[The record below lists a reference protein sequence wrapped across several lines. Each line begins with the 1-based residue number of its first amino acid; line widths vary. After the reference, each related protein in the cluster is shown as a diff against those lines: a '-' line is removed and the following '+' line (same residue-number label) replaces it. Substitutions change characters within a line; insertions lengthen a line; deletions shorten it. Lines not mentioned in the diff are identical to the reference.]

1 MAHVTEA
8 ACLLD
13 SGVVYG
19 SRVLLRPP
27 TGAPVFAGFKAGVF
41 SLYCGDAPVFHFD
54 LEGRWQKVFLDGR
67 HCLKGLDTRVQAIE
81 RSRQGTSLILTR
93 RALPYAEASDLDALV
108 RATALDLAAD
118 LDAGRYE
125 RLDPPPT
132 ARPLALEDLRAFLE
146 AATRWDAAAWF
157 AHRAR
162 YLDTYGPLP
171 LPLLPPDCTNPLVL
185 QATLGDESGRTFG
198 SAPACRFHARTP
210 TEFATH
216 TGDVAKLFGRRIVQ
230 CRQVFLAGA
239 DALRRPLDEVAGY
252 LDLAS
257 RTFPVEP
264 GLGPRRPDT
273 GEDVQP
279 RLDGVHAFLD
289 RFDPPLP
296 DRKGWTELR
305 SRGLTR
311 VSLGIESGDPAVRA
325 RFGKSWTNEV
335 LVSLVA
341 NLEAAAIGVTVI
353 LLVGAGGVEHDDD
366 RQAEATADLLL
377 TLPLGAG
384 DLVSLLGASDLPGP
398 DHLTPLAPVARA
410 VRFADLRARLAPLK
424 DRKVRVAP
432 WSMDRQTAL

>member
-19 SRVLLRPP
+19 SRVLLKPA
-27 TGAPVFAGFKAGVF
+27 TGDPVFAGFKAGVF

-67 HCLKGLDTRVQAIE
+67 HCLKGLDTRVQAVE
-81 RSRQGTSLILTR
+81 RSRQGPSLILTR

-108 RATALDLAAD
+108 RSSAIDLAAD

-125 RLDPPPT
+125 RLDPPAT
-132 ARPLALEDLRAFLE
+132 ARPLALEELRTFLD

-157 AHRAR
+157 ALRER
-162 YLDTYGPLP
+162 YLDTYGTLP
-171 LPLLPPDCTNPLVL
+171 LPLLPPDCTTPLVL

-198 SAPACRFHARTP
+198 GAPAARFHARTL

-216 TGDVAKLFGRRIVQ
+216 LGDVSRLFGRRVVQ

-252 LDLAS
+252 LELAT
-257 RTFPVEP
+257 RAFPVDP

-273 GEDVQP
+273 GEDAQP

-296 DRKGWTELR
+296 DCKGWTELR
-305 SRGLTR
+305 SQGLTR

-325 RFGKSWTNEV
+325 MLGKSWTTEA

-341 NLEAAAIGVTVI
+341 NLKAAAIGVGVI

-366 RQAEATADLLL
+366 RQAEATAALLHK
-377 TLPLGAG
+377 LPLGAG
-384 DLVSLLGASDLPGP
+384 DLVSLLDASDLPGP
-398 DHLTPLAPVARA
+398 DNFTPLAPAARL
-410 VRFADLRARLAPLK
+410 ADLRARLAPLK
-424 DRKVRVAP
+424 ARKVRVALC
-432 WSMDRQTAL
+432 STDRQTVL